1 MNVLFNSTYTCDV
14 LAIKDNLIL
23 TMIADYPSL
32 KDADGVEHLQDA
44 ILVTFKRYV
53 SSKRPTQPLHWAK
66 ILMKITD
73 IRTICAR
80 HAECFLTVPV
90 QSPVDLPP
98 LFLEMFTDGCH
109 Q

>member
-1 MNVLFNSTYTCDV
+1 
-14 LAIKDNLIL
+14 
-23 TMIADYPSL
+23 MIADYPNL
-32 KDADGVEHLQDA
+32 KDADGVEHLLDA

-53 SSKRPTQPLHWAK
+53 SCKRPTQPLHWAK